1 MLFFIRFLVKNFLN
15 KFKDI
20 SAGNHNPHVNSYYFM
35 GVLIFD
41 VIIDIL
47 LWDSLK
53 AILSFSLVFAYLR
66 LMVGSWFLAGVG
78 ILEIILSL
86 PLAWFFCSEI
96 LQIKYFSM
104 LNTLCI
110 FIVAAIGADD
120 IFVFMDAYRQSAHK
134 GNEVLQSLESRM
146 SWVYRRSGKA
156 MAITSTT
163 TCLAFLCTVQSPI
176 ASTRSFGIF
185 AALVIFFDYILVM
198 TLFTTAVIIYHN
210 RFEQP
215 GCCCFS
221 GCCLIIE
228 PSPTQ
233 IAMEKSSQDDY
244 EFREDRIS
252 YFFRTKVADFIQST
266 RNRALLTLPILVW
279 IGIATYYTTQLEPTR
294 TTEQE
299 LKEDHPLQKGI
310 TIINEKFPKSQ
321 EDGGTNIFFTWGLQE
336 VNLDKVNQLFDP
348 DFIGSPTFV
357 ENFKFNVEC
366 QKKMVDTCYRL
377 KTEEK
382 FEKFIKRGKDGL
394 RSVKCFVDELGAY
407 NAFGNLTVCD
417 EVKKGTWKNEEWYL
431 SSDKMESRL
440 TNFAS
445 ERSCYGNDKVLD
457 FYKTEF
463 GFDGKTLLYAGLS
476 VESPIFDSY
485 NTLPEDI
492 VREQYDSYISF
503 AQEFDADM
511 ENECQ
516 GKVIMTDLDQ
526 KFIFMNNQ
534 KIYQK
539 SAISGSM
546 IGVAISFI
554 VLVVSTRNFL
564 IAFFATMSILCVLL
578 SVIGSITMMG
588 WSLGTNEAILM
599 SILAGFSVDYV
610 VHLAHAYVEAT
621 GNPCERLKE
630 SFGDMGISV
639 FSGMLTSVIASVPL
653 LFCTISFLRKFG
665 IFLCLTIT
673 FSWGFANLGFM
684 SALAQFRI
692 NIKKKKK

>member
-1 MLFFIRFLVKNFLN
+1 
-15 KFKDI
+15 
-20 SAGNHNPHVNSYYFM
+20 M

-66 LMVGSWFLAGVG
+66 VMVGSWFLAGIG

-104 LNTLCI
+104 LNTLCV

-357 ENFKFNVEC
+357 EN
-366 QKKMVDTCYRL
+366 
-377 KTEEK
+377 
-382 FEKFIKRGKDGL
+382 
-394 RSVKCFVDELGAY
+394 
-407 NAFGNLTVCD
+407 VCD
-417 EVKKGTWKNEEWYL
+417 EVKKGTWKNEEWHL

-621 GNPCERLKE
+621 GTPCERLKE